1 MKSGCHNAVEYV
13 YQYIDEELTL
23 TRRARIS
30 LHLKRCNRCYTAF
43 DFERDLKARI
53 AAGGK
58 TPPPPELFD
67 QLRALIHREH
77 NNEDSGS

>member
-1 MKSGCHNAVEYV
+1 MSGCGKAVEHV

-30 LHLKRCNRCYTAF
+30 LHLKRCHQCTDAYE
-43 DFERDLKARI
+43 FERNLKARI
-53 AAGGK
+53 AACGK